1 MTYNKPKD
9 VRYVDMCIYVDEHIY
24 NEDRD
29 DNLLFQYI
37 YHIANMIAHRRKYFD
52 RARYYDE
59 YSLYVAT
66 KVYMRYLNKKQF
78 ELDERGNPKL
88 GKIKSILNYIKSI
101 SYAKK
106 VEFEQQFYA
115 QTFNNTNDF
124 SVSPNNFKSSIA
136 SYTDSLCYSD
146 YILYLGDI
154 SKTIRHYVY
163 NQKYLDKEIK
173 NEIYL
178 SCLLSFISFITLSN
192 KVKERIRDVG
202 LDIYSNT
209 KVIDK
214 LYAKERDN
222 FVVLY
227 GLDNNYYNLIHVLV
241 MNIKHLVTQDL
252 NMLSKSYMIS
262 DGEMQ
267 HMLMQSV
274 GLRGI

>member
-1 MTYNKPKD
+1 MTYNKPKGI
-9 VRYVDMCIYVDEHIY
+9 RYVDMCIYVDEHIY
-24 NEDRD
+24 D
-29 DNLLFQYI
+29 DKKDNDLLFQYI
-37 YHIANMIAHRRKYFD
+37 YHIVNMVAHKRKYFN

-78 ELDERGNPKL
+78 ELDENGNPKL
-88 GKIKSILNYIKSI
+88 SKIKSVLNYIKSI

-115 QTFNNTNDF
+115 QTFNDTNDF
-124 SVSPNNFKSSIA
+124 IVSPNNFKSTIN
-136 SYTDSLCYSD
+136 SYTDSLCYCD
-146 YILYLGDI
+146 YILYLDDI

-163 NQKYLDKEIK
+163 SQRYLDKEFM

-192 KVKERIRDVG
+192 KVKKKIRSIG
-202 LDIYSNT
+202 LNVYSNVE
-209 KVIDK
+209 VIDK
-214 LYAKERDN
+214 LYTKERNN
-222 FVVLY
+222 FVILF
-227 GLDNNYYNLIHVLV
+227 GLDNSYYNLIHVLV
-241 MNIKHLVTQDL
+241 MNIKHLIVQDL

-274 GLRGI
+274 GLRSI